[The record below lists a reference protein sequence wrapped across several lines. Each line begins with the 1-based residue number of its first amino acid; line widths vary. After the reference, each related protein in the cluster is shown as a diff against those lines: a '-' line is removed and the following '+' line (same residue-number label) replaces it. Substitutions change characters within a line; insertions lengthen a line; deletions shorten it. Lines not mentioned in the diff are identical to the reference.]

1 MKKIHIFVAGAKD
14 LKQQRTAL
22 KALGNDINA
31 EFEHSGNDTS
41 LSIRTYE
48 NFGENQEEYNTYIQ
62 DKADLIIF
70 VLEGKIG
77 PYTEKEFLVAHQ
89 QLKLKKHP
97 QILVFLKE
105 FTEQT
110 AEILYIEG
118 LLKGSINQFYVSY
131 KNNEDLIAK
140 AKDRIKK
147 FVSQH
152 KESKSYNGFIKKYLK
167 PIGLVVTAVIL
178 IGVAILAQNLFKS
191 PILLLTGGGSAA
203 NFIERNHPGFNLR
216 NFDGGYYVH
225 LPSSNAWLLLTE
237 EVITPGDA
245 DERQYY
251 PVCLSAEQAIDS
263 CFLTV
268 TSKNSF
274 IQKGSIVEV
283 KVGYDTL
290 SVCLKNDEVF
300 KHMIKDFDNRRITTS
315 ELATIIANR
324 KKNHVNVFTTSMGS
338 GTRHTFEKLL
348 EKKNYLLAKDTT
360 LLFSEDS
367 DLPTINRDGSPYILL
382 DSKAYCMKK
391 LYESDVKLGKAF
403 NLVVVNDEDK
413 SPVLKPIYLYFMAYN
428 NNGSNDLTVPQ
439 PIIKLLR
446 KLNFDLGSKVK
457 NNTIRRYST
466 DSIILKF
473 DELPE
478 IN

>member
-31 EFEHSGNDTS
+31 EYDHSGNDTT

-48 NFGENQEEYNTYIQ
+48 NFGENQDEYNKFIQ
-62 DKADLIIF
+62 EKADLIIF

-77 PYTEKEFLVAHQ
+77 PYTEKEFFVAYQ
-89 QLKLKKHP
+89 QLKQEKHP
-97 QILVFLKE
+97 QIMVFLKE
-105 FTEQT
+105 FTDQT
-110 AEILYIEG
+110 PDILYIEG

-140 AKDRIKK
+140 AKERIKK
-147 FVSQH
+147 FISQH
-152 KESKSYNGFIKKYLK
+152 QEKKSCKSFLKKYIK
-167 PIGLVVTAVIL
+167 PIGAGMIGMFLIGCVIL
-178 IGVAILAQNLFKS
+178 GQSLFKS

-203 NFIERNHPGFNLR
+203 NFIERYHPDFNLR
-216 NFDGGYYVH
+216 DFDGGYYVH

-237 EVITPGDA
+237 EVITPGEPTD
-245 DERQYY
+245 RRYY
-251 PVCLSAEQAIDS
+251 PVCLSAEEATDS

-283 KVGYDTL
+283 KIGYDTL
-290 SVCLKNDEVF
+290 SVCVKNADVF
-300 KHMIKDFDNRRITTS
+300 KQMIENFDKRMITSS
-315 ELATIIANR
+315 ELAHIIKTR
-324 KKNHVNVFTTSMGS
+324 KDIHVNVFTTSMGS
-338 GTRHTFEKLL
+338 GTRHTFEKLM
-348 EKKNYLLAKDTT
+348 EKEKYNLAKDTT

-367 DLPTINRDGSPYILL
+367 DLPTVNRDGSPYLLL

-391 LYESDVKLGKAF
+391 LYASDVKAGKAV
-403 NLVVVNDEDK
+403 NLTVVNEVDK
-413 SPVLKPIYLYFMAYN
+413 SPVLKPVYLYFMAYN
-428 NNGSNDLTVPQ
+428 DDGGNDLTVPM
-439 PIIKLLR
+439 PIIRMMK
-446 KLNFDLGSKVK
+446 KLNFEWGKKLK
-457 NNTIRRYST
+457 NDKIRRYST
-466 DSIILKF
+466 ESIILKY

>member
-1 MKKIHIFVAGAKD
+1 M
-14 LKQQRTAL
+14 
-22 KALGNDINA
+22 
-31 EFEHSGNDTS
+31 
-41 LSIRTYE
+41 
-48 NFGENQEEYNTYIQ
+48 
-62 DKADLIIF
+62 
-70 VLEGKIG
+70 
-77 PYTEKEFLVAHQ
+77 
-89 QLKLKKHP
+89 
-97 QILVFLKE
+97 
-105 FTEQT
+105 
-110 AEILYIEG
+110 
-118 LLKGSINQFYVSY
+118 
-131 KNNEDLIAK
+131 
-140 AKDRIKK
+140 
-147 FVSQH
+147 
-152 KESKSYNGFIKKYLK
+152 
-167 PIGLVVTAVIL
+167 TAVIL

-203 NFIERNHPGFNLR
+203 NFIERNHPSFNLR

-245 DERQYY
+245 NERQYY
-251 PVCLSAEQAIDS
+251 PVCLSAEQATDS

-290 SVCLKNDEVF
+290 SVCLKNDDVF
-300 KHMIKDFDNRRITTS
+300 KYMIKDFDNRRITTS

-348 EKKNYLLAKDTT
+348 EKEKFLLAKDTT

-428 NNGSNDLTVPQ
+428 KNGSNDLTVPQ

-446 KLNFDLGSKVK
+446 KLNFDVSNKVK